1 VARAAGDSSCHAVS
15 FYSRWPLRWAGQR
28 ACDRGILPAVLS
40 VALLGTP
47 PAALYYW
54 WLVAE
59 LEAPLPDRIPFAI
72 SGTWL
77 VLGPVL
83 LLIGERAFARSFTA
97 IDREPTKW
105 DLDAIHRALA
115 STARWYW
122 PVELFAVAVGLGAY
136 LLGRHGISGELQLG
150 APPSLRFVAGA
161 ALITWVSL
169 ICGAGLWGVLHSVRA
184 IHVATRSN
192 TAWLPFRPR
201 ALQSVHHLSSLVLV
215 LAASA
220 SASGV
225 LLPAF
230 WAVHPSLSRGGQALV
245 LVASISIGLGGL
257 TILVSTSIFLAQ
269 LARRAELS

>member
-1 VARAAGDSSCHAVS
+1 MATAAVDSPCHAVS
-15 FYSRWPLRWAGQR
+15 FYSRWPLRWARQR
-28 ACDRGILPAVLS
+28 ACDRGALPAVLS
-40 VALLGTP
+40 VAVLGAP

-59 LEAPLPDRIPFAI
+59 LEGPVTARIPFAI

-83 LLIGERAFARSFTA
+83 LLIGERAFARSFTV
-97 IDREPTKW
+97 IDREPGRW
-105 DLDAIHRALA
+105 DLDAIHRTLA

-136 LLGRHGISGELQLG
+136 LLGRQGISGELQLG
-150 APPSLRFVAGA
+150 APPSLRFLVGA
-161 ALITWVSL
+161 ALIAWVSL

-192 TAWLPFRPR
+192 AAWLPFRPR
-201 ALQSVHHLSSLVLV
+201 SLQSLQHLNSLALV
-215 LAASA
+215 LAGSA

-230 WAVHPSLSRGGQALV
+230 WAVHPSLSPGGQALV
-245 LVASISIGLGGL
+245 LVASVSIGLGGL

-269 LARRAELS
+269 LNRRAELS